1 MSPASGGDVRERQV
15 RADKTVTT
23 ATVAGLL
30 ALVGAAVYAVWRS
43 LS

>member
-1 MSPASGGDVRERQV
+1 MSPEADSDLRERQV
-15 RADKTVTT
+15 RTDKTVTT

-30 ALVGAAVYAVWRS
+30 AVVGAAVYAVWRS